1 MRLHSKIHMRI
12 FGDGSKKIVET
23 PSTRKDFEYLQNE
36 MVYFDSACQTLR
48 PQPVLDAMRSYFQE
62 FNACGGRVKYVWGK
76 RVDDEVEAVR
86 SKILHRFGKSEKEYV
101 VAFTLNTTYGLNL
114 VLNQLSL
121 GVYTQIITSEIEH
134 NSVFL
139 PTIVAAKRLSIPR
152 KVLKRTENGLLE
164 YQNEDMAKTVC
175 VLNAVSNIDGRV
187 LLNAKTLAHD
197 LHKTGGIL
205 ILDGAQSMTH
215 DPSLLREVDFDALC
229 FSGHKAYAP
238 SLGVIVIKKRL
249 IDSLDLLFVGGGMVE
264 KLDEHNFTYP
274 SQEPA
279 CKLEPGLQDFAGI
292 IGLGTALTWLE
303 TYTPEGQKQKE
314 YQEGLATMIFDGL
327 SKLPNVKI
335 LNSTPNSIISFY
347 SEKIDSH
354 RLATFLS
361 QQNIMV
367 RSGYFCCHYYL
378 QNVKKYP
385 PLTRISLGL
394 HNTEADVSVFLNGME
409 TIIKNIE

>member
-1 MRLHSKIHMRI
+1 MRI
-12 FGDGSKKIVET
+12 FGDGSKKTTGE

-48 PQPVLDAMRSYFQE
+48 PQPVLDAMLSYFQE
-62 FNACGGRVKYVWGK
+62 FNACGGRVKYAWGK

-86 SKILHRFGKSEKEYV
+86 SKILHHFGKSEKEYV

-114 VLNQLSL
+114 VLNQIPI

-139 PTIVAAKRLSIPR
+139 PTLVTAKRLSIPR
-152 KVLKRTENGLLE
+152 EILKRTENGLLE
-164 YQNEDMAKTVC
+164 YQNEDMAKAVC

-197 LHKTGGIL
+197 LHRMGGVL
-205 ILDGAQSMTH
+205 ILDGAQSMAH

-229 FSGHKAYAP
+229 FSGHKTYAP
-238 SLGVIVIKKRL
+238 SLGVVVIRKRFL
-249 IDSLDLLFVGGGMVE
+249 DSLDLSFVGGGMVE
-264 KLDEHNFTYP
+264 KLDENNFTFP
-274 SQEPA
+274 TQDPA

-292 IGLGTALTWLE
+292 VGLGVALNWLE
-303 TYTPEGQKQKE
+303 TYKPQGQKQKE
-314 YQEGLATMIFDGL
+314 YQEGLVTTIFEGL
-327 SKLPNVKI
+327 SKLPNLKI
-335 LNSTPNSIISFY
+335 LNSTPSTIISFY

-378 QNVKKYP
+378 QNVRKYP

-394 HNTEADVSVFLNGME
+394 HNTEADVHAFLNVME
-409 TIIKNIE
+409 KIIKNIE